1 MGKQPPEMLFGV
13 HPVLEALR
21 AGKRRVFSLFLAKSR
36 QGEAATLAENAALER
51 GITIKRVDEDFFRSL
66 PPGHQGIAAR
76 TSPLPE
82 AALEEILEQAAL
94 SGKPLFIVFCDGIE
108 DPRNLGAIVRT
119 ALCAGVHG
127 VVVPNRRSAPLSP
140 VVSKASAGAL
150 EHLPVAVVPNLVR
163 AMEVAK
169 KAGAWV
175 WGAAADAPA
184 SYWDADLAGP
194 LAIVI
199 GGEGSGLG
207 RLVRERCDQVLSIP
221 QSGPVTTL
229 NASVAGALLFYEVLR
244 QRRAVKL

>member
-1 MGKQPPEMLFGV
+1 MLFGV
-13 HPVLEALR
+13 HPVLEAMR
-21 AGKRRVFSLFLAKSR
+21 AGKRRIFSLFLAKGR
-36 QGEAATLAENAALER
+36 HGEAATLIENAALER
-51 GITIKRVDEDFFRSL
+51 GIPLKRVDEEFFKTL

-76 TSPLPE
+76 TSPLPGVAQE
-82 AALEEILEQAAL
+82 DILTQAAL
-94 SGKPLFIVFCDGIE
+94 SGRPLFIVFCDGIE

-127 VVVPNRRSAPLSP
+127 IVVPNRRSAPLSP

-163 AMEVAK
+163 AMESVK
-169 KAGAWV
+169 KAGAWI
-175 WGAAADAPA
+175 WGAAADAPT

-194 LAIVI
+194 LALVI

-229 NASVAGALLFYEVLR
+229 NASVAGALLLYEALR
-244 QRRAVKL
+244 QRRAKTS